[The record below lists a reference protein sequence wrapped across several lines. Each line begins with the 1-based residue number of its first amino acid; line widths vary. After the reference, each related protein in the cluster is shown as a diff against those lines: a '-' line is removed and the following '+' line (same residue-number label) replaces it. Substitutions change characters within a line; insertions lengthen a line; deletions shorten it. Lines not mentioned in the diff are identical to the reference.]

1 MHTLGTIVLFGK
13 FLISQELGVHAFR
26 VDILGF
32 LGLLDTVTVSLVG
45 VVVRAS
51 ILLLLYM

>member
-1 MHTLGTIVLFGK
+1 LCTRLEPVVLFGK

-45 VVVRAS
+45 GVVCAS
-51 ILLLLYM
+51 ILLLLH

>member
-1 MHTLGTIVLFGK
+1 VHTLGTIVLFGK

-51 ILLLLYM
+51 ILLLYW

>member
-45 VVVRAS
+45 GVVCAS
-51 ILLLLYM
+51 ILLLLH